1 MIPHQIQIP
10 IQPLV
15 PYPIQISRLPFHRT
29 TPKPS
34 NFRLSPPKS
43 QSTHQNKTQDDGVPA
58 DDVKIIAKFRSRYNY
73 IRVLEVSRK
82 VDHPFAGARLLLLD
96 GPGNIHSISYLFR
109 SLTNTY
115 FDAFATLPPILPPG
129 PIGILGFGAGSAA
142 RLILDLYPEA
152 VIHGWELD
160 PSVIKVAR
168 EFFALEKLEKSY
180 PDRLFVY
187 VGNALKA
194 SLKDGFS
201 GILVDLFSKGSLLSE
216 LEDPNTWE
224 KLRQCLRKGGRIMV
238 NVGGSCVEAEDSRR
252 DGKVVMEA
260 TLKAMHKVFGK
271 KLYVLSLGN
280 RKDDSSI
287 ALTGELPDLDD
298 WKRALPRSFGLDLLS
313 IDQFLTCYDLV
324 FAWKMELAGRVC
336 HMIFL
341 AVNVA
346 QGRHSQERKVAL
358 DLKIWSMLLVY
369 TISEYVKGY
378 LSLRL
383 LLGDLAKGDSS
394 VDFTS
399 RVNCLRWGKLATAIV
414 VVFLVADTWASL
426 ADGGGF
432 GEKSVSNVVLNRG
445 SSSRKA
451 FPGKEGSL
459 GCENDLVICDKGNA
473 AFRNLRSIPW
483 FPPSPTGNRRN
494 SQVSPSPPPII

>member
-1 MIPHQIQIP
+1 MSPWPVGLDCTVASRLLFSKITFIKSSNGISFHNFYFCRAESGNIMIPHQIQIP

-29 TPKPS
+29 TPKPF
-34 NFRLSPPKS
+34 NFRPSPPKS
-43 QSTHQNKTQDDGVPA
+43 QPTHQTKTQDDGVPA
-58 DDVKIIAKFRSRYNY
+58 DDVRIIAKFRSRYNY

-115 FDAFATLPPILPPG
+115 FDVFATLPPILPPG

-224 KLRQCLRKGGRIMV
+224 KLTQCLRKGGRIMV

-280 RKDDSSI
+280 RKDDSLI

-298 WKRALPRSFGLDLLS
+298 WKRALPRS
-313 IDQFLTCYDLV
+313 
-324 FAWKMELAGRVC
+324 
-336 HMIFL
+336 
-341 AVNVA
+341 
-346 QGRHSQERKVAL
+346 
-358 DLKIWSMLLVY
+358 LKF
-369 TISEYVKGY
+369 YVDMWVPYSG
-378 LSLRL
+378 
-383 LLGDLAKGDSS
+383 
-394 VDFTS
+394 
-399 RVNCLRWGKLATAIV
+399 
-414 VVFLVADTWASL
+414 
-426 ADGGGF
+426 
-432 GEKSVSNVVLNRG
+432 
-445 SSSRKA
+445 
-451 FPGKEGSL
+451 
-459 GCENDLVICDKGNA
+459 
-473 AFRNLRSIPW
+473 
-483 FPPSPTGNRRN
+483 
-494 SQVSPSPPPII
+494 

>member
-10 IQPLV
+10 IPIPIQPLV
-15 PYPIQISRLPFHRT
+15 PCPIQISRLPFHRT

-43 QSTHQNKTQDDGVPA
+43 QSTHQTKTQDDGVPA

-73 IRVLEVSRK
+73 IRVLEVSKK

-187 VGNALKA
+187 V
-194 SLKDGFS
+194 
-201 GILVDLFSKGSLLSE
+201 
-216 LEDPNTWE
+216 DPNTWE

-298 WKRALPRSFGLDLLS
+298 WKRALPRSLKF
-313 IDQFLTCYDLV
+313 Y
-324 FAWKMELAGRVC
+324 
-336 HMIFL
+336 
-341 AVNVA
+341 VNMWVPYS
-346 QGRHSQERKVAL
+346 G
-358 DLKIWSMLLVY
+358 
-369 TISEYVKGY
+369 
-378 LSLRL
+378 
-383 LLGDLAKGDSS
+383 
-394 VDFTS
+394 
-399 RVNCLRWGKLATAIV
+399 
-414 VVFLVADTWASL
+414 
-426 ADGGGF
+426 
-432 GEKSVSNVVLNRG
+432 
-445 SSSRKA
+445 
-451 FPGKEGSL
+451 
-459 GCENDLVICDKGNA
+459 
-473 AFRNLRSIPW
+473 
-483 FPPSPTGNRRN
+483 
-494 SQVSPSPPPII
+494 

>member
-1 MIPHQIQIP
+1 MVSWRQQTSTKSLLNVPWPVGFECAVASGLLFSKITFIKSSNGISFHNLYFCRAESGNIMIPHQIQIP

-43 QSTHQNKTQDDGVPA
+43 QSTHQTKTQDDGVPA

-73 IRVLEVSRK
+73 IRVLEVSKK

-298 WKRALPRSFGLDLLS
+298 WKRALPRS
-313 IDQFLTCYDLV
+313 
-324 FAWKMELAGRVC
+324 
-336 HMIFL
+336 
-341 AVNVA
+341 
-346 QGRHSQERKVAL
+346 
-358 DLKIWSMLLVY
+358 LKF
-369 TISEYVKGY
+369 YVDMWVPYSG
-378 LSLRL
+378 
-383 LLGDLAKGDSS
+383 
-394 VDFTS
+394 
-399 RVNCLRWGKLATAIV
+399 
-414 VVFLVADTWASL
+414 
-426 ADGGGF
+426 
-432 GEKSVSNVVLNRG
+432 
-445 SSSRKA
+445 
-451 FPGKEGSL
+451 
-459 GCENDLVICDKGNA
+459 
-473 AFRNLRSIPW
+473 
-483 FPPSPTGNRRN
+483 
-494 SQVSPSPPPII
+494 